1 MKPDIK
7 RHLILSLP
15 YIIIWYLVDKVSWL
29 YRMVPGDMAAKK
41 IGNTFMCFTQ
51 AFSNPLPSFHI
62 IDIMVGI
69 VGALIIRFVVYYR
82 SKNAKKFREGVEYGS
97 ARWGTPQD
105 IKPYVD
111 EEPDNNVILTQT
123 EMLTMSSRPK
133 VPKYARNKNI
143 LVIGGS
149 GSGKTRFFVKPNLMQ
164 LHSSYCVTDPKGT
177 ILVECGHMLRKHGY
191 QIKVL
196 NTINFKKSHHYN
208 PFMYIRSE
216 KDILKLVNTII
227 ANTKGEGDKSGEDFW
242 VKAEKLYYQALIG
255 YIWYEAP
262 DEEKN
267 FTTLL
272 ELINASEAREDDESF
287 KNAVDLMFEDLA
299 EREPDDIRTPLTSVI
314 GYLNLLEEDPNMP
327 PEQRAARVH
336 IVLEKAYRL
345 ETMVNEFFEITKYKS
360 QKITLSKETIDLYY
374 MLVQLSDELSPVLA
388 PRGNTVTLHL
398 DENLTI
404 EADPEKLA
412 RVFNN
417 ILKNAASYSF
427 PHTEIVISA
436 EKLEYEVII
445 RFQNSGED
453 IPNEALASVFNK
465 FYRVDQSRSSDT
477 GGTGLGLAIAKEIV
491 TLHGGAISAS
501 SKNHVVT
508 FTVSLPLS
516 N

>member
-1 MKPDIK
+1 MKADK
-7 RHLILSLP
+7 KDEYFAFQSKLIRRVCLNVITSIVVVVGL
-15 YIIIWYLVDKVSWL
+15 YLFIWKQRVGDWIVAVLLIFTVL
-29 YRMVPGDMAAKK
+29 MVRIFRWVTG
-41 IGNTFMCFTQ
+41 
-51 AFSNPLPSFHI
+51 
-62 IDIMVGI
+62 
-69 VGALIIRFVVYYR
+69 Y
-82 SKNAKKFREGVEYGS
+82 FREVNQGIES
-97 ARWGTPQD
+97 LLAD
-105 IKPYVD
+105 D
-111 EEPDNNVILTQT
+111 EKQIQLSP
-123 EMLTMSSRPK
+123 EMLPFERKLNS
-133 VPKYARNKNI
+133 
-143 LVIGGS
+143 
-149 GSGKTRFFVKPNLMQ
+149 VKQ
-164 LHSSYCVTDPKGT
+164 T
-177 ILVECGHMLRKHGY
+177 
-191 QIKVL
+191 
-196 NTINFKKSHHYN
+196 
-208 PFMYIRSE
+208 
-216 KDILKLVNTII
+216 
-227 ANTKGEGDKSGEDFW
+227 
-242 VKAEKLYYQALIG
+242 
-255 YIWYEAP
+255 
-262 DEEKN
+262 
-267 FTTLL
+267 
-272 ELINASEAREDDESF
+272 
-287 KNAVDLMFEDLA
+287 LA
-299 EREPDDIRTPLTSVI
+299 ERKMETALAEQRKDELVMYLAHDIRTPLTSVI

-388 PRGNTVTLHL
+388 PKGNTVILHL

-436 EKLEYEVII
+436 EKLEHEVII

-453 IPNEALASVFNK
+453 IPNEALASLFDK
-465 FYRVDQSRSSDT
+465 FYRVDQSRSSDA

>member
-1 MKPDIK
+1 
-7 RHLILSLP
+7 
-15 YIIIWYLVDKVSWL
+15 
-29 YRMVPGDMAAKK
+29 MVRIFRWVTG
-41 IGNTFMCFTQ
+41 
-51 AFSNPLPSFHI
+51 
-62 IDIMVGI
+62 
-69 VGALIIRFVVYYR
+69 Y
-82 SKNAKKFREGVEYGS
+82 FRE
-97 ARWGTPQD
+97 
-105 IKPYVD
+105 
-111 EEPDNNVILTQT
+111 
-123 EMLTMSSRPK
+123 
-133 VPKYARNKNI
+133 
-143 LVIGGS
+143 
-149 GSGKTRFFVKPNLMQ
+149 
-164 LHSSYCVTDPKGT
+164 
-177 ILVECGHMLRKHGY
+177 
-191 QIKVL
+191 
-196 NTINFKKSHHYN
+196 
-208 PFMYIRSE
+208 
-216 KDILKLVNTII
+216 VNQGI
-227 ANTKGEGDKSGEDFW
+227 ES
-242 VKAEKLYYQALIG
+242 
-255 YIWYEAP
+255 
-262 DEEKN
+262 
-267 FTTLL
+267 LL
-272 ELINASEAREDDESF
+272 ADDEKQIQLSPE
-287 KNAVDLMFEDLA
+287 MMPFERKLNSVKQTLA
-299 EREPDDIRTPLTSVI
+299 ERKMETALAEQRKDELVMYLAHDIRTPLTSVI

-374 MLVQLSDELSPVLA
+374 MLVQLSDELSPALA

-436 EKLEYEVII
+436 EKLEHEVII

-453 IPNEALASVFNK
+453 IPNEALASLFNK

-477 GGTGLGLAIAKEIV
+477 CGTGLGLAIAKEIV

>member
-1 MKPDIK
+1 MLADDEKQIQ
-7 RHLILSLP
+7 LSP
-15 YIIIWYLVDKVSWL
+15 
-29 YRMVPGDMAAKK
+29 
-41 IGNTFMCFTQ
+41 
-51 AFSNPLPSFHI
+51 
-62 IDIMVGI
+62 
-69 VGALIIRFVVYYR
+69 
-82 SKNAKKFREGVEYGS
+82 
-97 ARWGTPQD
+97 
-105 IKPYVD
+105 
-111 EEPDNNVILTQT
+111 
-123 EMLTMSSRPK
+123 EMLPFERKLNS
-133 VPKYARNKNI
+133 
-143 LVIGGS
+143 
-149 GSGKTRFFVKPNLMQ
+149 VKQ
-164 LHSSYCVTDPKGT
+164 T
-177 ILVECGHMLRKHGY
+177 
-191 QIKVL
+191 
-196 NTINFKKSHHYN
+196 
-208 PFMYIRSE
+208 
-216 KDILKLVNTII
+216 
-227 ANTKGEGDKSGEDFW
+227 
-242 VKAEKLYYQALIG
+242 
-255 YIWYEAP
+255 
-262 DEEKN
+262 
-267 FTTLL
+267 
-272 ELINASEAREDDESF
+272 
-287 KNAVDLMFEDLA
+287 LA
-299 EREPDDIRTPLTSVI
+299 ERKMETALAEQRKDELVMYLAHDIRTPLTSVI

-336 IVLEKAYRL
+336 IALEKAYRL

-436 EKLEYEVII
+436 EKLEHEVII

-453 IPNEALASVFNK
+453 IPNEALTSLFDK

>member
-1 MKPDIK
+1 MAVL
-7 RHLILSLP
+7 LIVIVL
-15 YIIIWYLVDKVSWL
+15 
-29 YRMVPGDMAAKK
+29 MVRIFRWVTG
-41 IGNTFMCFTQ
+41 
-51 AFSNPLPSFHI
+51 
-62 IDIMVGI
+62 
-69 VGALIIRFVVYYR
+69 Y
-82 SKNAKKFREGVEYGS
+82 FREVNQGIES
-97 ARWGTPQD
+97 LLAD
-105 IKPYVD
+105 D
-111 EEPDNNVILTQT
+111 EKQIQLSP
-123 EMLTMSSRPK
+123 EMLPFERKLNS
-133 VPKYARNKNI
+133 
-143 LVIGGS
+143 
-149 GSGKTRFFVKPNLMQ
+149 VKQ
-164 LHSSYCVTDPKGT
+164 T
-177 ILVECGHMLRKHGY
+177 
-191 QIKVL
+191 
-196 NTINFKKSHHYN
+196 
-208 PFMYIRSE
+208 
-216 KDILKLVNTII
+216 
-227 ANTKGEGDKSGEDFW
+227 
-242 VKAEKLYYQALIG
+242 
-255 YIWYEAP
+255 
-262 DEEKN
+262 
-267 FTTLL
+267 
-272 ELINASEAREDDESF
+272 
-287 KNAVDLMFEDLA
+287 LA
-299 EREPDDIRTPLTSVI
+299 ERKRETALAEQRKDELVMYLAHDIRTPLTSVI

-336 IVLEKAYRL
+336 IALEKAYRL

-436 EKLEYEVII
+436 EKLEHEVII

-453 IPNEALASVFNK
+453 IPNEALASLFNK

>member
-1 MKPDIK
+1 MVRIFQWVTGYFGDVNQGIESLLADDEKQIQ
-7 RHLILSLP
+7 LSP
-15 YIIIWYLVDKVSWL
+15 
-29 YRMVPGDMAAKK
+29 
-41 IGNTFMCFTQ
+41 
-51 AFSNPLPSFHI
+51 
-62 IDIMVGI
+62 
-69 VGALIIRFVVYYR
+69 
-82 SKNAKKFREGVEYGS
+82 
-97 ARWGTPQD
+97 
-105 IKPYVD
+105 
-111 EEPDNNVILTQT
+111 
-123 EMLTMSSRPK
+123 EMLPFERKLNS
-133 VPKYARNKNI
+133 
-143 LVIGGS
+143 
-149 GSGKTRFFVKPNLMQ
+149 VKQ
-164 LHSSYCVTDPKGT
+164 T
-177 ILVECGHMLRKHGY
+177 
-191 QIKVL
+191 
-196 NTINFKKSHHYN
+196 
-208 PFMYIRSE
+208 
-216 KDILKLVNTII
+216 
-227 ANTKGEGDKSGEDFW
+227 
-242 VKAEKLYYQALIG
+242 
-255 YIWYEAP
+255 
-262 DEEKN
+262 
-267 FTTLL
+267 
-272 ELINASEAREDDESF
+272 
-287 KNAVDLMFEDLA
+287 LA
-299 EREPDDIRTPLTSVI
+299 ERKRETALAEQRKDELVMYLAHDIRTPLTSVI

-336 IVLEKAYRL
+336 IALEKAYRL

-388 PRGNTVTLHL
+388 PRGNTVILHL
-398 DENLTI
+398 DENMTI

-436 EKLEYEVII
+436 EKLEHEVII

-453 IPNEALASVFNK
+453 IPNEALASLFNK

>member
-1 MKPDIK
+1 
-7 RHLILSLP
+7 
-15 YIIIWYLVDKVSWL
+15 
-29 YRMVPGDMAAKK
+29 MVRIFRWVTG
-41 IGNTFMCFTQ
+41 
-51 AFSNPLPSFHI
+51 
-62 IDIMVGI
+62 
-69 VGALIIRFVVYYR
+69 Y
-82 SKNAKKFREGVEYGS
+82 FREVNQGIES
-97 ARWGTPQD
+97 LLAD
-105 IKPYVD
+105 D
-111 EEPDNNVILTQT
+111 EKQIQLSP
-123 EMLTMSSRPK
+123 EMLPFERKLNS
-133 VPKYARNKNI
+133 
-143 LVIGGS
+143 
-149 GSGKTRFFVKPNLMQ
+149 VKQ
-164 LHSSYCVTDPKGT
+164 T
-177 ILVECGHMLRKHGY
+177 
-191 QIKVL
+191 
-196 NTINFKKSHHYN
+196 
-208 PFMYIRSE
+208 
-216 KDILKLVNTII
+216 
-227 ANTKGEGDKSGEDFW
+227 
-242 VKAEKLYYQALIG
+242 
-255 YIWYEAP
+255 
-262 DEEKN
+262 
-267 FTTLL
+267 
-272 ELINASEAREDDESF
+272 
-287 KNAVDLMFEDLA
+287 LA
-299 EREPDDIRTPLTSVI
+299 ERKMETALAEQRKDELVMYLAHDIRTPLTSVI

-336 IVLEKAYRL
+336 IALEKAYRL

-412 RVFNN
+412 RIFNN

-436 EKLEYEVII
+436 EKLEHEVII

-453 IPNEALASVFNK
+453 IPNEALASLFNK

>member
-1 MKPDIK
+1 M
-7 RHLILSLP
+7 L
-15 YIIIWYLVDKVSWL
+15 
-29 YRMVPGDMAAKK
+29 
-41 IGNTFMCFTQ
+41 F
-51 AFSNPLPSFHI
+51 
-62 IDIMVGI
+62 
-69 VGALIIRFVVYYR
+69 R
-82 SKNAKKFREGVEYGS
+82 S
-97 ARWGTPQD
+97 
-105 IKPYVD
+105 
-111 EEPDNNVILTQT
+111 
-123 EMLTMSSRPK
+123 
-133 VPKYARNKNI
+133 
-143 LVIGGS
+143 
-149 GSGKTRFFVKPNLMQ
+149 
-164 LHSSYCVTDPKGT
+164 
-177 ILVECGHMLRKHGY
+177 
-191 QIKVL
+191 
-196 NTINFKKSHHYN
+196 
-208 PFMYIRSE
+208 
-216 KDILKLVNTII
+216 
-227 ANTKGEGDKSGEDFW
+227 
-242 VKAEKLYYQALIG
+242 
-255 YIWYEAP
+255 
-262 DEEKN
+262 
-267 FTTLL
+267 
-272 ELINASEAREDDESF
+272 
-287 KNAVDLMFEDLA
+287 
-299 EREPDDIRTPLTSVI
+299 
-314 GYLNLLEEDPNMP
+314 
-327 PEQRAARVH
+327 

-417 ILKNAASYSF
+417 ILKNAVSYSF

-436 EKLEYEVII
+436 EKLEHEVII

-453 IPNEALASVFNK
+453 IPNEALASLFNK